1 VADPVFLRVSARYPV
16 ELNTQPVPA
25 VKTYLPAASEM
36 LVSHPEEV
44 LKVTLLEMLLCG
56 SES

>member
-1 VADPVFLRVSARYPV
+1 VFLRVSARYPV

-25 VKTYLPAASEM
+25 VNTYFPAASEM

-44 LKVTLLEMLLCG
+44 LKVTLLEILLYG